1 MRRRRIILGFVFL
14 LGVLTHIESLGY
26 WFTAADTLAL
36 IETSRITSLA
46 DVWTIL
52 TKPLMYGTSY
62 LHIGLF
68 YRPVVNFTFAF
79 DYWLWGLNPFGYH
92 LTNILL
98 HGLAAALVVV
108 TSRSLTTSTRVGVLT
123 GVLFAVHPLSVDTV
137 PAISRRQD
145 ILMAIFGLLTLWLFV
160 KALRREES
168 HSQRLRIGATVA
180 YALALLSKETAIVL
194 GPLVFLWALLQKS
207 SLRHPRAY
215 RQAVRD
221 VLPFVGV
228 AVVYLAVRFLV
239 LGGIGGYSRSPSLS
253 TMLLMPVRYVLALV
267 YPAHTFGALADVSV
281 LLFLAITIGIPVA
294 YLLLLR
300 RKRSLRELD
309 RTRLVVVAIVGFVT
323 VTAMVLF
330 PSAVRSVLVKNPHVG
345 WYAVGL
351 VFAIAAT
358 SAIVAVLSSA
368 RTFAAGN
375 HRLDAFLLVWL
386 VIPVPLFLVG
396 KEFKFRSAYFFVI
409 PLLTL
414 LVTYLMKVVTLFEED
429 RVSLSAGADAAFA
442 LAVLVLLVPSLA
454 ASPLLYANSGWDTAG
469 DITQQTLTGV
479 ENDVTGINGTTRVVI
494 EDVPYQ
500 VQYHPKHL
508 GEARERT
515 MLHPFS
521 VRSWLRLHGHEGSV
535 TVRRTRFF
543 RTAPHTVSTPTNRED
558 GTLIIH
564 VQYTWR
570 QTPTAYDGVLYSAYD
585 TVRNLPQVHGLSQR
599 VSYCFA
605 PNPR

>member
-1 MRRRRIILGFVFL
+1 MRRRWIILGFVFL

-26 WFTAADTLAL
+26 WFTAADTFAL
-36 IETSRITSLA
+36 IETSRITSLT

-52 TKPLMYGTSY
+52 TEPLMYGTSY

-68 YRPVVNFTFAF
+68 YRPVVNFTFAL

-108 TSRSLTTSTRVGVLT
+108 TVRSLTTSSRVGVFT

-160 KALRREES
+160 ESLRREAKS
-168 HSQRLRIGATVA
+168 RRLRVGAAVA

-194 GPLVFLWALLQKS
+194 GSLVFLWALFQQP
-207 SLRHPRAY
+207 SLRRPRSYWRAI
-215 RQAVRD
+215 RD
-221 VLPFVGV
+221 VLPLAVV
-228 AVVYLAVRFLV
+228 AVVYLAVRFAV
-239 LGGIGGYSRSPSLS
+239 LGGIGGYSRSPSLP

-267 YPAHTFGALADVSV
+267 YPAHTFGALADVF
-281 LLFLAITIGIPVA
+281 LPFFLAFTIGIPVA

-309 RTRLVVVAIVGFVT
+309 RTRLVIVAIVGFGA

-330 PSAVRSVLVKNPHVG
+330 PSVVQSILVPNPHVG

-368 RTFAAGN
+368 QAFAAGN

-386 VIPVPLFLVG
+386 VIPVPLFFVG
-396 KEFKFRSAYFFVI
+396 KEFMFRSAYFFVI

-414 LVTYLMKVVTLFEED
+414 LVTYLMKVITLFEEG
-429 RVSLSAGADAAFA
+429 RISLSAGPDAAFA
-442 LAVLVLLVPSLA
+442 LAVLVVLVPALA
-454 ASPLLYANSGWDTAG
+454 ASPLLYTNSGWDTVG

-479 ENDVTGINGTTRVVI
+479 ENDVTEVNGTTRVVI
-494 EDVPYQ
+494 ENVPFQ

-543 RTAPHTVSTPTNRED
+543 RTAPREVSTSTNRDD
-558 GTLIIH
+558 GTLIVH
-564 VQYTWR
+564 VRYTWR
-570 QTPTAYDGVLYSAYD
+570 RTPSVFS
-585 TVRNLPQVHGLSQR
+585 
-599 VSYCFA
+599 
-605 PNPR
+605 